1 MGLNGDWSE
10 RVGGGSGNNRN
21 GQQKIRRDTGEIVRV
36 LHADIGRGMEE
47 NELTIEQTK

>member
-1 MGLNGDWSE
+1 MG
-10 RVGGGSGNNRN
+10 
-21 GQQKIRRDTGEIVRV
+21 TGLGAWEEAAETTETDSRKYAEIQVEIVRV